1 MEPSKVYLL
10 PLAVFVLFPATFIIT
25 YCIAVLLG
33 HTEPEFPYISDTGT
47 QSPESC
53 IFGQA
58 LNLGAFLILF
68 TLYIRFR
75 QIAEFYRNH
84 SSSSSIVRLNKAA
97 FIVGSLSALGI
108 SLVANFQETSVL
120 SIHICGALLAFGGGV
135 AYLWL
140 QALCSYKT
148 HPLVNNIGV
157 AHLRMFLAVV
167 ATICFVLGS
176 ITAIIAKTQ
185 YNGNN
190 PRKWFPGD
198 GGWQCH
204 VISTASEWICATAFN
219 IFMLTLVDEFKSL
232 SVESPQVYIT
242 IENLTA
248 SQYLYSHE
256 ANSGSTNDIQ
266 AILSSHNYGS

>member
-185 YNGNN
+185 YN
-190 PRKWFPGD
+190 
-198 GGWQCH
+198 
-204 VISTASEWICATAFN
+204 
-219 IFMLTLVDEFKSL
+219 VDEFKSL